1 MRRDEAA
8 RALADADATRK
19 EAEYTEHCRD
29 VVAHLSAGR
38 FDATDEMVVRSAPPK
53 SEIYLG
59 GADGKILAQRIATK
73 NLQVAD
79 LNRAALPCGDA
90 VRSAFA
96 QAAAVSANAWE
107 ALRSGQVDTNLLSML
122 TGSLPLSTDSAA
134 ALGRAAEGL
143 AVDALKSGATQ
154 FEASLSLCD
163 IESRLLKAVSPSCQR
178 LAQVLTAK
186 HNVAVAQAKAR
197 EAQSKAKEAQCDA
210 LQKAYDACQAR
221 CNDML
226 LDGQD
231 DLFDKRSA
239 ACDNSCTSRYK
250 SKSCEDNSSE
260 PISAPADLPDIVST
274 LMRSRVLN
282 VTQPVAQGSGPDT
295 TADTGNQP
303 AQSHALTSARTAN
316 TQSASN
322 ARKECV
328 HQCIASCN
336 DDAACERNCVATK
349 CH

>member
-1 MRRDEAA
+1 M
-8 RALADADATRK
+8 
-19 EAEYTEHCRD
+19 
-29 VVAHLSAGR
+29 
-38 FDATDEMVVRSAPPK
+38 
-53 SEIYLG
+53 
-59 GADGKILAQRIATK
+59 
-73 NLQVAD
+73 AD

-96 QAAAVSANAWE
+96 HAAAVSANAWE
-107 ALRSGQVDTNLLSML
+107 ALRSGQVEAKLLSML
-122 TGSLPLSTDSAA
+122 TDGPRLSPDSAA

-154 FEASLSLCD
+154 SEAPTSLCA

-186 HNVAVAQAKAR
+186 HNAAVAQAKAR
-197 EAQSKAKEAQCDA
+197 DAQSKAKEAQCDA
-210 LQKAYDACQAR
+210 LQKAYEACQAR

-260 PISAPADLPDIVST
+260 PVSAPADLPDIVST

-282 VTQPVAQGSGPDT
+282 VTQPVAQVSGADT
-295 TADTGNQP
+295 TVDPVNQP
-303 AQSHALTSARTAN
+303 VQSHTSISARMAN
-316 TQSASN
+316 TQSASAST

-336 DDAACERNCVATK
+336 DDAACERNCVALK
-349 CH
+349 CR